1 MVTNK
6 EISDSSIEVKEWEKV
21 PGMSSNPLPPQTV
34 PLLEQTLPPLMHEEH
49 QYLNLIRRI
58 MDVGELREDRTGT
71 GTLSIFAPP
80 QLRFSLRDNI
90 LPLLT
95 TKRVFTRAVIE
106 ELLWFIK
113 GDTNS
118 KHLTE
123 KGIHIWDGNG
133 SREYLDKIGLSH
145 RKEGD
150 LGPVYGFQ
158 WRHFGAEYV
167 DCDTDYS
174 DKGVDQLQEVIDK
187 IKNSPNDRRIILSA
201 WNPAG
206 IHFVNFFFL
215 FFFFFIF

>member
-118 KHLTE
+118 NHLSK
-123 KGIHIWDGNG
+123 KGVRIWDDNG
-133 SREYLDKIGLSH
+133 SR
-145 RKEGD
+145 
-150 LGPVYGFQ
+150 
-158 WRHFGAEYV
+158 
-167 DCDTDYS
+167 
-174 DKGVDQLQEVIDK
+174 
-187 IKNSPNDRRIILSA
+187 
-201 WNPAG
+201 
-206 IHFVNFFFL
+206 
-215 FFFFFIF
+215 